1 MSKQFAYDVM
11 SASFDVIVTSTV
23 YDHFIA
29 MISKTYIFS
38 NSKVLSYE
46 DDFGAKSYIFR
57 NYLCLCTYVSNF
69 KFLA

>member
-1 MSKQFAYDVM
+1 MDKKNTVMSKQFAYDVM

-38 NSKVLSYE
+38 NSKVLSY
-46 DDFGAKSYIFR
+46 K
-57 NYLCLCTYVSNF
+57 NC
-69 KFLA
+69 K